1 MYPPYTVEVAYRAHV
16 VRQRFW
22 KRPLEVVHHWN
33 YIAAALQ
40 CRRNLPVNPVFSV
53 VVTNAA
59 IEGVWSQYKDEMS
72 GVADAAEKVVVEL
85 PGTELLDIEEN
96 GETTQ
101 L

>member
-1 MYPPYTVEVAYRAHV
+1 VLLDYRKLP
-16 VRQRFW
+16 R
-22 KRPLEVVHHWN
+22 
-33 YIAAALQ
+33 LQ
-40 CRRNLPVNPVFSV
+40 SYNITAKCCFHPVNPVFSV
-53 VVTNAA
+53 VVANAA